1 MPAWLSWGSACCC
14 PLGSVCSQCTGDWAH
29 GRRLYQMPSDAVGAL
44 RCAVQTMR
52 AATSSRAALVLH
64 HGENAAC
71 SAPIHKAVSL
81 SRTAILA
88 PPGRPRL
95 KHMRPIIP
103 AGVEHGLKPAATS
116 NLLPACAA
124 LWMAAWAT
132 GAGSASLCISYLSA
146 CVRAHALGAWASRGV
161 RVVPVVEQY
170 ACRWAS
176 CDTSTN
182 KKSKTCWLK
191 WDRKGTETQQCRQGG
206 AAILV

>member
-1 MPAWLSWGSACCC
+1 MVPCLRGCRGAVHGCCT
-14 PLGSVCSQCTGDWAH
+14 LGSVCSQSTSQRTGDWAH

-71 SAPIHKAVSL
+71 SALIHKAVSL

-116 NLLPACAA
+116 NLLPACVLHCGWLHGPRAQA
-124 LWMAAWAT
+124 PLACASPICPCVCARPCT
-132 GAGSASLCISYLSA
+132 RSLGVPGSARGSGSRAI
-146 CVRAHALGAWASRGV
+146 CVQMGQLRHT
-161 RVVPVVEQY
+161 Y
-170 ACRWAS
+170 
-176 CDTSTN
+176 
-182 KKSKTCWLK
+182 
-191 WDRKGTETQQCRQGG
+191 
-206 AAILV
+206 

>member
-1 MPAWLSWGSACCC
+1 MLTCAASAWMVPCLRGCRGAVHGCCT
-14 PLGSVCSQCTGDWAH
+14 LGSVCSQSTSQRTGDWAH

-71 SAPIHKAVSL
+71 SALIHKAVSL

-132 GAGSASLCISYLSA
+132 GAGSASLCISYLSMRVCA
-146 CVRAHALGAWASRGV
+146 PMHSEPGRPGECAW
-161 RVVPVVEQY
+161 
-170 ACRWAS
+170 
-176 CDTSTN
+176 
-182 KKSKTCWLK
+182 L
-191 WDRKGTETQQCRQGG
+191 
-206 AAILV
+206 L